1 MSFSADSFPGMS
13 PPTSHPL
20 DSAAKSAGGTS
31 KSHGPEDEPIDLLQ
45 RIQSAI
51 PDLHTLVNKYRE
63 TSGRLGERESR
74 IKESEAHKA
83 AALKQKEIYIQQLAK
98 ELEALS
104 TKHSTESSKLRLE
117 IGNMED
123 KQKALQESLAAEK
136 KLKTELEGAHR
147 SLQLNLEQAERA
159 MQERE
164 LTMTRN
170 VESWKRKMSED
181 FAIKQRTLEDEI
193 RRARDSETALQ
204 AQLSQVHKTHA
215 QEKDGWSRQRRELE
229 TRMRRDLD
237 DALEARKRDLEE
249 SHRKQQL
256 NKEAWDKERTVLG
269 KGTEEQRKV
278 LVAQHQI
285 EREELEKT
293 YRQSEARIRKQA
305 EESGVKLQ
313 NEVQMLRAGWDT
325 DKTKFNKATAELRAA
340 ANKLNEENVKLQKLA
355 EAFGNITELKPKGD
369 HF

>member
-1 MSFSADSFPGMS
+1 MDSG
-13 PPTSHPL
+13 
-20 DSAAKSAGGTS
+20 AKSAGGTL
-31 KSHGPEDEPIDLLQ
+31 KSRGPEDEATDLLQ

-74 IKESEAHKA
+74 IKESEAQKA
-83 AALKQKEIYIQQLAK
+83 AALKQKETSIQQLAK
-98 ELEALS
+98 ELETLS
-104 TKHSTESSKLRLE
+104 SKYSTESSKLRLE

-136 KLKTELEGAHR
+136 KSKIELEGAYR
-147 SLQLNLEQAERA
+147 SLQSNLEQAERA

-164 LTMTRN
+164 VTMTRN
-170 VESWKRKMSED
+170 VDSWKRKISEE
-181 FAIKQRTLEDEI
+181 FAMKQRSLEDEI
-193 RRARDSETALQ
+193 RRTRECEAALQ

-215 QEKDGWSRQRRELE
+215 QEKDGWSRHRRELE
-229 TRMRRDLD
+229 TSNTRMRRDLD
-237 DALEARKRDLEE
+237 DVQEARKRDLEE

-293 YRQSEARIRKQA
+293 YRQSEARIRKQT

-313 NEVQMLRAGWDT
+313 NEIDRLKAGWDT

-340 ANKLNEENVKLQKLA
+340 ANKLNEENIKLQKLA